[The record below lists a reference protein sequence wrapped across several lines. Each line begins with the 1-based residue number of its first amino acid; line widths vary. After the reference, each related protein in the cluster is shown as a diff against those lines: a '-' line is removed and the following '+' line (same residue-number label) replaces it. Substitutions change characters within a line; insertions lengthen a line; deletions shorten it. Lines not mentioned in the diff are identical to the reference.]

1 MPSPEKKI
9 PREIG
14 TSSEA
19 LAHCKSSLKQ
29 TTCPNIRTE
38 LVRFPLHHCCIFN
51 PFFVSLVPLSPT
63 QFWVCNRKAMIP
75 SSSSLPSQGKKQLH
89 YFSFPSGQGNS
100 AHSLAS
106 NSKSHLWL
114 LSEGGST
121 QHIEPA
127 PIYRHLKQGAPVA
140 RGSWHQCSWQEPNSR
155 ERKAQMIHQKWGT
168 NDPPKVHLLVVA
180 DLLACPSP
188 ARPALES
195 FSHRVHDQLHA
206 YRKTGQVQVMWHP
219 WLEKTGV
226 GRKRLKK
233 KHHYFF
239 CALSADSLCRV
250 NAFPN
255 PVCCSETAMSV
266 QKVSPEE
273 MGWMEFIKK

>member
-1 MPSPEKKI
+1 MPSPEKKNSK
-9 PREIG
+9 RNWDNFWGSG
-14 TSSEA
+14 T
-19 LAHCKSSLKQ
+19 LQKQ
-29 TTCPNIRTE
+29 PETDNLPNIRTE

-51 PFFVSLVPLSPT
+51 PFFVSLAPISPT

-140 RGSWHQCSWQEPNSR
+140 RGSWHQCS
-155 ERKAQMIHQKWGT
+155 
-168 NDPPKVHLLVVA
+168 
-180 DLLACPSP
+180 
-188 ARPALES
+188 
-195 FSHRVHDQLHA
+195 
-206 YRKTGQVQVMWHP
+206 
-219 WLEKTGV
+219 
-226 GRKRLKK
+226 
-233 KHHYFF
+233 
-239 CALSADSLCRV
+239 
-250 NAFPN
+250 
-255 PVCCSETAMSV
+255 
-266 QKVSPEE
+266 
-273 MGWMEFIKK
+273 